1 MTACS
6 PSIVSTGCFAP
17 VPPLVRLSAS
27 VPASRPVALAAAFAS
42 LSSSRAFLY
51 LPKYLRGAHGFEW
64 EDAAPGRGN
73 GTGQRDG
80 APGRRPSAGLRARKG
95 PRKKARAAGGSGHA
109 AAALAARWGRCRG
122 PGRPGRCGQLT
133 GVRALR
139 APRGLRYSN
148 RPVALAHVVGI
159 LRVRV
164 VLGLDV
170 VDLVP
175 EVRVG
180 AGVWGWVVARLGVGL

>member
-73 GTGQRDG
+73 GTGHRGGGRARDSG
-80 APGRRPSAGLRARKG
+80 RKG
-95 PRKKARAAGGSGHA
+95 PRKKARAASGSGHA

-159 LRVRV
+159 LRIRV

-180 AGVWGWVVARLGVGL
+180 AGLG

>member
-1 MTACS
+1 MLS
-6 PSIVSTGCFAP
+6 VHRLDWLLRPSAAVGEAQRLRP
-17 VPPLVRLSAS
+17 RLEARRAGRGLRLPLLVARLLILAK
-27 VPASRPVALAAAFAS
+27 VPA
-42 LSSSRAFLY
+42 
-51 LPKYLRGAHGFEW
+51 RGARLRV
-64 EDAAPGRGN
+64 GRR
-73 GTGQRDG
+73 GTGAGQRDG

-159 LRVRV
+159 LRIRV

-180 AGVWGWVVARLGVGL
+180 AGVGVGWWRG